1 MGGLVTQ
8 YVTERKNQI
17 ETSDQPKCSAIYYNG
32 TLFGGLVNLKTQP
45 ATIVTY
51 QSIFV
56 KKRLATFV
64 CSVYRKDRV
73 KVVVSVVSIQ
83 QRK

>member
-1 MGGLVTQ
+1 MGGLVTK

-17 ETSDQPKCSAIYYNG
+17 ETSNQPVHNYNG
-32 TLFGGLVNLKTQP
+32 TLVGGLVNLKTQP
-45 ATIVTY
+45 ATIVTH

-56 KKRLATFV
+56 KKRCATFV
-64 CSVYRKDRV
+64 YSVYRKDGV
-73 KVVVSVVSIQ
+73 KVVSVVSIQ

>member
-1 MGGLVTQ
+1 MGGLVTK

-17 ETSDQPKCSAIYYNG
+17 ETSNQPVHNNIYYNG
-32 TLFGGLVNLKTQP
+32 TLVGGLVNLKTQP
-45 ATIVTY
+45 ATIVTH

-56 KKRLATFV
+56 KKRCATFV
-64 CSVYRKDRV
+64 YSVYRKDGI
-73 KVVVSVVSIQ
+73 KVVSVVSIQ

>member
-17 ETSDQPKCSAIYYNG
+17 DKWSTSAYNG

-73 KVVVSVVSIQ
+73 KVVSVVSIQ

>member
-1 MGGLVTQ
+1 MCH
-8 YVTERKNQI
+8 RK
-17 ETSDQPKCSAIYYNG
+17 EKADRDKWSTSAYNG

-73 KVVVSVVSIQ
+73 KVVSVVSIQ

>member
-17 ETSDQPKCSAIYYNG
+17 ETSDQPVQNYNG

-56 KKRLATFV
+56 KKRRATFV

-73 KVVVSVVSIQ
+73 KVVSVVSIQ